1 MLTMFISSLD
11 LWFESVW
18 ALKNITSDNTSD
30 QTNALVSAGA
40 VAGLISLLGSPHL
53 VVAEQ
58 AVLALGTLQ
67 VTGQSYEV

>member
-1 MLTMFISSLD
+1 MLKMFIFNLD

-18 ALKNITSDNTSD
+18 ALINITSDTSD